1 MGMFKDLRAISKAGH
16 EIAKN
21 YDPAA
26 QMRRG
31 KAQMQVAMQA
41 LSQQTS
47 ALELASS
54 GESVEV
60 QVLAVRDT
68 ETQLNLQPMVE
79 LDALV
84 TRAGRPPYP
93 VTIRQVISMVQMG
106 RIVPGAILPAR
117 IDPANPATVLLGL

>member
-1 MGMFKDLRAISKAGH
+1 MGMFKDLRAIQKAGG
-16 EIAKN
+16 EIGKT

-47 ALELASS
+47 AMELASS

-60 QVLAVRDT
+60 QVLAARDT
-68 ETQLNLQPMVE
+68 GTQLNLQPMFA
-79 LDALV
+79 LDLLV
-84 TRAGRPPYP
+84 LRAGQPPYP
-93 VTIRQVISMVQMG
+93 VTIRQVVSMVQAG
-106 RIVPGAILPAR
+106 RVVPGAVLPAR